1 MILDFEIMKTKD
13 WIKQLQKLDPEKELY
28 FHFTENGEDW
38 GYYIPEP
45 DIKVEGLEKRKYDG
59 QWLIY
64 EDEGEGK
71 SLGLCN
77 AVSI

>member
-1 MILDFEIMKTKD
+1 MKTKD

-28 FHFTENGEDW
+28 FNYTQNGEDW
-38 GYYIPEP
+38 GYCIPEP
-45 DIKVEGLEKRKYDG
+45 TIKAEELAEKKYNG

-64 EDEGEGK
+64 ADTDGGK

-77 AVSI
+77 TVIIH